1 MQKNITNIY
10 WSIYADEY
18 NWPIRRLLSKNPLFF
33 ESHISFISQKEI
45 NCILNEEGY
54 LMESKKSGFDQF
66 SVNNKRS
73 DKRFAIKLKPEIILF
88 SDKLIEIYLRQPIEN
103 QVIIPDFAQI
113 IQQSWDISKVF
124 ASIECS
130 YLLHEN
136 FHSFFAKQNEP
147 LFEIQCVSNEKIIFQ
162 EFRMNRALFEISKI
176 YQDKLNDGEKNIDCP
191 PVSKEVHE
199 EILRTLVYT
208 RSE

>member
-1 MQKNITNIY
+1 MKKNITNIY

-33 ESHISFISQKEI
+33 EDHISFISQKEI

-88 SDKLIEIYLRQPIEN
+88 SDKLTEIYLRQPIES
-103 QVIIPDFAQI
+103 QVIIPDFARI
-113 IQQSWDISKVF
+113 IEQSWNISKVF
-124 ASIECS
+124 APIECS

-136 FHSFFAKQNEP
+136 FYSFFAKKNEP
-147 LFEIQCVSNEKIIFQ
+147 LFEIHCVSNEKIIFQ

-199 EILRTLVYT
+199 EILKTLVYT
-208 RSE
+208 RSK